1 MIYQIKQDKID
12 RIQRVKIIGIIQNVR
27 IHKIKIAYHEINL
40 KTKKIQTKIL
50 LINKNL
56 NQLMCKIYNLWNKKK
71 RSP

>member
-12 RIQRVKIIGIIQNVR
+12 QIQRVKILGIILNTR
-27 IHKIKIAYHEINL
+27 ILKIKIVYHEKSL

-56 NQLMCKIYNLWNKKK
+56 NQLLSKIVNL
-71 RSP
+71 